1 MFISCKDVI
10 KIYISRNSNFKVPAL
25 RGLEIQIEKNNL
37 VALIG
42 PSGAGKTTLINL
54 IGGLDVPSYG
64 SIQVGEVNVSNLQ
77 KESDR
82 IEFRRTHIGLV
93 RQLPSQNLLGYL
105 SALKNVMLPM
115 KIVGIKSLSA
125 QKTRA
130 IELLQKV
137 DLSARINHK
146 PHQLS
151 GGEAQRLSI
160 AVALA
165 NDPNIILADEPTG
178 ELDSQNTLEIIEYFK
193 YLQRELGKT
202 IIVVTHNPIFA
213 TNANFTYRIMDGRV
227 VSLEKD
233 TFQQHREQSIFVD
246 SSGNVQ
252 IPEEYRSALGITSEV
267 QFQIE
272 NDRLFIKPKK

>member
-1 MFISCKDVI
+1 M
-10 KIYISRNSNFKVPAL
+10 